1 MSRPGIAPCASERS
15 GPQYTGGMTRTNP
28 TPPARRRHPA
38 IVTVDVLL
46 SIVLLAFSGVVAFVV
61 VVSAFSYSGIH
72 AICTPAD
79 ATGIVCNSVVLGIIV
94 YGLMTVAIIAAF
106 LGFGMVIVSLIRRRW
121 AFVWPLGAILLTIGL
136 FYLAS
141 WVAGLTVPA

>member
-1 MSRPGIAPCASERS
+1 
-15 GPQYTGGMTRTNP
+15 MTRTNP

-46 SIVLLAFSGVVAFVV
+46 SIVLLAFSGVVAFLV
-61 VVSAFSYSGIH
+61 VVSAFSYSGLH
-72 AICTPAD
+72 AMCTPAD
-79 ATGIVCNSVVLGIIV
+79 VAGIVCNSVVLGIVV

-136 FYLAS
+136 FYLAT
-141 WVAGLTVPA
+141 WVASLTVPA